1 MGEAVTMADLLH
13 QYGGWGL
20 SAILMVVISFLARH
34 ILKLN
39 ADRLADQKSLNE
51 EMLQLMEKR
60 IEADLKH
67 ASAFGALKLVVQ
79 KLIEK
84 L

>member
-1 MGEAVTMADLLH
+1 MGASSLASILH

-20 SAILMVVISFLARH
+20 SAILMVVVGILGRH
-34 ILKLN
+34 IMKLN
-39 ADRLADQKSLNE
+39 AERLSDQKVINE
-51 EMLQLMEKR
+51 EMLALVEKR

-67 ASAFGALKLVVQ
+67 AGAFKSLKDVVS

>member
-1 MGEAVTMADLLH
+1 MGATNLAGLLH

-20 SAILMVVISFLARH
+20 SAILMVVVGILARH
-34 ILKLN
+34 IMKLN
-39 ADRLADQKSLNE
+39 AERLSDQKVINE
-51 EMLQLMEKR
+51 EMLQLVEKR
-60 IEADLKH
+60 IEADLNH
-67 ASAFGALKLVVQ
+67 AGAFKALKDVVQ

>member
-1 MGEAVTMADLLH
+1 MDAATGMADLLH

-20 SAILMVVISFLARH
+20 SSILMVVIGVLARH
-34 ILKLN
+34 IMKLN
-39 ADRLADQKSLNE
+39 AERLEDQKTVNE
-51 EMLQLMEKR
+51 EMLALVEKR

-67 ASAFGALKLVVQ
+67 AGAFVSLKDVVS

>member
-1 MGEAVTMADLLH
+1 MGATDLAGVLH

-20 SAILMVVISFLARH
+20 SAILMVVVGILARH
-34 ILKLN
+34 IRQLHAEQLT
-39 ADRLADQKSLNE
+39 DQKGINE
-51 EMLQLMEKR
+51 EMLQLVEKR

-67 ASAFGALKLVVQ
+67 AGAFMALKDVVN

>member
-1 MGEAVTMADLLH
+1 MGAATGIADLLH
-13 QYGGWGL
+13 LYGGWGL
-20 SAILMVVISFLARH
+20 SAILMVVVVAMARH
-34 ILKLN
+34 IMKLN
-39 ADRLADQKSLNE
+39 AERLADQKTINE
-51 EMLQLMEKR
+51 EMLALVEKR

-67 ASAFGALKLVVQ
+67 AGAFRALKDVVQ